1 MADVDPETHDIAVAV
16 QGAVDA
22 VTRLHHEQ
30 EVADLTALLR
40 QELSRRGVHV
50 DDEEW
55 LAEAVGHIRD
65 GHPVV
70 VDEDQV

>member
-1 MADVDPETHDIAVAV
+1 MADVDPDQHDLAVAV

-22 VTRLHHEQ
+22 ATRLHHEQ
-30 EVADLTALLR
+30 EVTDLTALLR
-40 QELSRRGVHV
+40 EELSHRGVEI

-65 GHPVV
+65 GAPVV
-70 VDEDQV
+70 VDEDG

>member
-1 MADVDPETHDIAVAV
+1 MGDDDPDPHDLAVAV
-16 QGAVDA
+16 QGAVDT
-22 VTRLHHEQ
+22 VTRLHHER
-30 EVADLTALLR
+30 EITDLGALLR
-40 QELSRRGVHV
+40 QELSRRGVDV

-70 VDEDQV
+70 VDEG